1 MAPKMHTF
9 HRPIGE
15 MTITLQN
22 VAILFGLCVHSHPI
36 TSYTDIDWHALCEEL
51 LGVRPTETNIR
62 GASLTVRF
70 ITTHFSH
77 LPPRVV
83 DEVTLQ
89 RHARAYLLLLV
100 GGSLFPYKKGVYIQL
115 AILPMLRDFG
125 ETAKDSWESATLAHL
140 YRELC
145 QASLDKC
152 TIYCRTIIVVAGITT
167 SLIDYV
173 ILS

>member
-15 MTITLQN
+15 MTITLQD
-22 VAILFGLCVHSHPI
+22 VTILFGLCVHGHPI

-51 LGVRPTETNIR
+51 LGVRPTETNIP
-62 GASLTVRF
+62 GASLKVRF

-77 LPPRVV
+77 LPLGVL

-89 RHARAYLLLLV
+89 HHARTYLLLLV
-100 GGSLFPYKKGVYIQL
+100 GGSLFPYKKGTYLQL

-125 ETAKDSWESATLAHL
+125 ETSQYSWGNATLAHL
-140 YRELC
+140 F
-145 QASLDKC
+145 
-152 TIYCRTIIVVAGITT
+152 
-167 SLIDYV
+167 
-173 ILS
+173 